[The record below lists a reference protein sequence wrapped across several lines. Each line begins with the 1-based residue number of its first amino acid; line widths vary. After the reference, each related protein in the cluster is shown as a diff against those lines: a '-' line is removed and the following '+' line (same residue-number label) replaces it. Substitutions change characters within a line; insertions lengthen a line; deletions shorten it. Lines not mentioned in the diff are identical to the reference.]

1 MMFVLQRRKTLPYID
16 DLPTHG
22 GAMSQFFA
30 IHPETPQP
38 RLVRRAVEIL
48 RQGGVI
54 VYPTGTTYALACGLN
69 EKAAL
74 ERIRQ
79 LRGLEAPH
87 HFALACRDLSDIGS
101 YTRLDN
107 TAFRL
112 LKAHTPG
119 PYTFILRATAEV
131 PRRVQHAKRRTI
143 GIRVPDHPVA
153 RALLAEMAEP
163 LTTSTLL
170 LPGETLPMTDPVD
183 IREAIGN
190 RVDAIIDAGPGGLE
204 PSTVVDLSGERPSV
218 IRRGAGE
225 ASVFEG

>member
-1 MMFVLQRRKTLPYID
+1 
-16 DLPTHG
+16 
-22 GAMSQFFA
+22 MSQFFE

-38 RLVRRAVEIL
+38 RLIRRAVDIL

-54 VYPTGTTYALACGLN
+54 VYPSGTTYALGCGMG
-69 EKAAL
+69 EKTAI

-79 LRGLEAPH
+79 IRGLGERH
-87 HFALACRDLSDIGS
+87 HFTLACRDLSDIGS

-119 PYTFILRATAEV
+119 PYTFVLRATAEV
-131 PRRVQHAKRRTI
+131 PRRLQHARRRTI

-153 RALLAEMAEP
+153 RALLAELGEP

-170 LPGETLPMTDPVD
+170 LPDVPEPMTDATE
-183 IREAIGN
+183 IRERLGSQ
-190 RVDAIIDAGPGGLE
+190 VDAVIDAGPGGLE
-204 PSTVVDLSGERPSV
+204 PSTVIDLSADTPAVLRH
-218 IRRGAGE
+218 GAGD
-225 ASVFEG
+225 ARVFEA